1 MIRSP
6 VRLRDSARPGPCG
19 VQRGCPVRA
28 AVGGYHRA
36 AKRVGAWLAVAGF
49 TVAAA
54 RAVTR
59 IVTRIVGR

>member
-1 MIRSP
+1 
-6 VRLRDSARPGPCG
+6 
-19 VQRGCPVRA
+19 
-28 AVGGYHRA
+28 VGGYHRA